1 MLIGR
6 NLIKVLV
13 ALIST
18 ILDSPLVARLAR
30 LLASAL
36 KANRLICLVYRK
48 ALVRAALF
56 FSFWVFSSSYFLDSA
71 LAAALAKPR

>member
-1 MLIGR
+1 MLIGGD
-6 NLIKVLV
+6 LIKVLV

-36 KANRLICLVYRK
+36 KANRLICLVCRK
-48 ALVRAALF
+48 ALVRAALS
-56 FSFWVFSSSYFLDSA
+56 FSFWIFSSSCFLDSA